1 MFVIIFGYSL
11 LYLQDMLGI
20 IERYRSDNE
29 SNMKKITAE
38 LLETQQKLALKEADI
53 ANVASANV

>member
-1 MFVIIFGYSL
+1 
-11 LYLQDMLGI
+11 MLGI